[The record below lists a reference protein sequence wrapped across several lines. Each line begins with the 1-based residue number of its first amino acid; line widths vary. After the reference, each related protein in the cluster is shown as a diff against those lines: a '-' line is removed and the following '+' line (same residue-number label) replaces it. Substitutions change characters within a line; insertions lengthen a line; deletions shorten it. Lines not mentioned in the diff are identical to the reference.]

1 MLKIINH
8 RVLENY
14 TVSLRSDGIMQ
25 VDIKPE
31 VEITVEEIKAGVEVI
46 RELGGGEQFPILFLA
61 GEYSLPSDQAR
72 SFLAKSTSKIYALAE
87 AYVINSFPQKI
98 VGNFYLKV
106 NKPKRPTKIF
116 TNEEDA
122 VEWLKSFR

>member
-8 RVLENY
+8 KVLENY
-14 TVSLRSDGIMQ
+14 TVSLRSDGIIQ

-31 VEITVEEIKAGVEVI
+31 VEITVEEIKAGVAVI
-46 RELGGGEQFPILFLA
+46 EEIGGGLKYPILFLA

-72 SFLAKSTSKIYALAE
+72 SFLAKSTSKTFALAE
-87 AYVINSFPQKI
+87 AYVIHSFSQKI

-116 TNEEDA
+116 TNEDEA
-122 VEWLKSFR
+122 IEWLKSFR